1 MTTKK
6 SKVTE
11 SFLVDIHEDQ
21 TSTITKSSKPIAYN
35 KTDKYFWRHMDYKN
49 PEAQKILMKHY
60 DISEDVAAALC
71 DISTRPR
78 CFHHKNGIVMILRGI
93 NYDQSADPE
102 DMVSLRVWV
111 EKNKIITLS
120 HNALKAVDDM
130 LEQIT
135 EKEPPVSPM
144 QLFLRLAQNMS
155 DGINNEIINIM
166 DETADM
172 EEKVL
177 DTDSLSDFGLRNKI
191 SDMRRNIITIRR
203 YTAPQREIFLSLQND
218 KWETLTD
225 EDREDIREI
234 YNDIT
239 KAVEDLDYCREQM
252 SIYNEELEGKV
263 SISMTRIMYLISLVT
278 VIFTPLTLLTGLLGI
293 NVQGIRYA
301 DSPYAFAIVCAIL
314 TIMCAVLVVMMK
326 RLKWL

>member
-1 MTTKK
+1 MKVKK
-6 SKVTE
+6 ARVTE
-11 SFLVDIHEDQ
+11 SFLVDILEGENP
-21 TSTITKSSKPIAYN
+21 SVTKSRKPIAYN
-35 KTDKYFWRHMDYKN
+35 KADKYFWRHMDYKN

-93 NYDQSADPE
+93 NYNQHADPE

-135 EKEPPVSPM
+135 EKELPSSPM

-155 DGINNEIINIM
+155 DGINNEIIGIM

-172 EEKVL
+172 EERVL
-177 DTDSLSDFGLRNKI
+177 SIDSLSDFGLRNKI
-191 SDMRRNIITIRR
+191 SDMRRNIIAIRR

-218 KWETLTD
+218 KWEALTD
-225 EDREDIREI
+225 EDKEDIREI

-252 SIYNEELEGKV
+252 SIYNEELESKV
-263 SISMTRIMYLISLVT
+263 NISMTRVDLKKQIGHKNSSDN
-278 VIFTPLTLLTGLLGI
+278 TGNIGK
-293 NVQGIRYA
+293 QSAR
-301 DSPYAFAIVCAIL
+301 
-314 TIMCAVLVVMMK
+314 
-326 RLKWL
+326 